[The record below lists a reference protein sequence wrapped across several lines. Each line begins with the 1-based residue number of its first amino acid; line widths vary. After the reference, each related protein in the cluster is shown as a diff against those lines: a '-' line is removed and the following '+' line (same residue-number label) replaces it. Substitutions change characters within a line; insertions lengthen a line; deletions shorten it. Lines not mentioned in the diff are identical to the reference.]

1 MNRIGKKTLL
11 GLSALLIAMSAV
23 IPFCYGEQPG
33 HGELKTV
40 DNPGGGQFVYGPL
53 TGQKSKTDA
62 LVYMLHMVHQHFGA
76 KPQVGKFLQSHDGS
90 SLATFFTL
98 NAATLGGRP
107 MEGLVIISMQAAGSP
122 QAAVLYDNAGNF
134 VNSEPSM
141 MRALTS
147 AWQGT
152 SAGGAGSPDRS
163 QGAVSGGQNGPE
175 KIFPATAG
183 DRSAQISLPPGWK
196 INGVA
201 GGQLVAEGAH
211 GEMLTMGMI
220 YQNIIN
226 PQAQGANQLLSGGMA
241 SRGPKVVCPMG
252 PDLFNDYVCVINQV
266 RRNNGKSQGSF
277 HFIRALPQQGNG
289 DVIPPIVAIFT
300 VDFNDGMGSRK
311 GSARLGV
318 MATRGYPS
326 WAMTVSMS
334 NIPESYEAQGNSTLK
349 AVVESYRQNAQVISA
364 EAQAD
369 MERIRQQGLRNEE
382 QTKAIDARR
391 ESNKQGFENHMNTL
405 DANDRANDAHNA
417 ELDWQSKINQ
427 NYILDRSVVRDSDDT
442 VHATMGNKLADAL
455 VRSNPTQLEYVPNQ
469 QLIQGVDY

>member
-1 MNRIGKKTLL
+1 LKHIRMKTTLAL
-11 GLSALLIAMSAV
+11 CILLISFSGGIKAG
-23 IPFCYGEQPG
+23 YGEQPG

-40 DNPGGGQFVYGPL
+40 DNPDGGQFVYGQL
-53 TGQKSKTDA
+53 TGQASKKDA
-62 LVYMLHMVHQHFGA
+62 LVYMLHMVHEHFGDR
-76 KPQVGKFLQSHDGS
+76 PQVGKFLQSHDGN

-98 NAATLGGRP
+98 NAKTLGGRP
-107 MEGLVIISMQAAGSP
+107 LEGLVIISMQGNGQP

-141 MRALTS
+141 MRGLTA
-147 AWQGT
+147 AWKGSLGGGT
-152 SAGGAGSPDRS
+152 GSPDRS
-163 QGAVSGGQNGPE
+163 QGAASGGPSGPE

-196 INGVA
+196 INAVA

-211 GEMLTMGMI
+211 GEMLAMGMI
-220 YQNIIN
+220 YQNIVN
-226 PQAQGANQLLSGGMA
+226 PQAQGANQLINGPMA
-241 SRGPKVVCPMG
+241 GRGPKVVCPMS

-266 RRNNGKSQGSF
+266 RRNNGKSQGAF

-289 DVIPPIVAIFT
+289 DVIQPIVAIFT
-300 VDFNDGMGSRK
+300 VDFNDGMGPRK
-311 GSARLGV
+311 GSARIGV
-318 MATRGYPS
+318 MATRGYPG

-334 NIPESYEAQGNSTLK
+334 NIPESYESQGNSTLK

-364 EAQAD
+364 ESQAD

-391 ESNKQGFENHMNTL
+391 ESSKQGYEEHMKTL
-405 DANDRANDAHNA
+405 DANDKAMDQHNA
-417 ELDWQSKINQ
+417 DLDWQSKINQ
-427 NYILDRSVVRDSDDT
+427 NYILDRSVLRDSDDT
-442 VHATMGNKLADAL
+442 VQATMGNRLADAL
-455 VRSNPTQLEYVPNQ
+455 VKSNPTQLEYVPNQ